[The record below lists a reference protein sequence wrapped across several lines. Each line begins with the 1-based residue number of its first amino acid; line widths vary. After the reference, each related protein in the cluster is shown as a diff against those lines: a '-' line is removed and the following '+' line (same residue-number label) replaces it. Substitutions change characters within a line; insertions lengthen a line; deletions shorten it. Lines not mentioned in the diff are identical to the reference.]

1 MEKDEWAK
9 LGVKKNGIRK
19 FYSYTKD
26 SLKKNLN
33 DVKKESKYN
42 STKILTNFVPKIGP
56 KKSFCKPSLFVLN
69 PDENNVKKYSE
80 ETVKKNLL
88 IVSSSESEES
98 EDNSSNLGSS
108 EENKIKIEDKK
119 KIELSDNEQ
128 KEESKNDENIN
139 NNNPEKDNLDFKSN
153 FNFELKP
160 NVENNG
166 NGELNITNCIVNKN
180 DNGNENNNYLSILDV
195 LAMTKK

>member
-1 MEKDEWAK
+1 MEKDEWTK

-19 FYSYTKD
+19 FYSYTKE
-26 SLKKNLN
+26 SLKKNLK

-69 PDENNVKKYSE
+69 PDENNLKKYSE
-80 ETVKKNLL
+80 KPVKKNLL

-166 NGELNITNCIVNKN
+166 NGELNNNNCIVNKN